1 MSDQTDL
8 RDFLDETEALLTE
21 IIDRRSEFIPGEL
34 QPYFVDAWPE
44 VRASISTAKGDL
56 FTRSVVADRLPSAGL
71 SGKQLALKLVAFRR
85 SVDALK
91 LGGWSR
97 RLLKRVLGWLNIIL
111 GSLASVLPGV
121 DAIKE
126 FKEAIENALDEK
138 EE

>member
-8 RDFLDETEALLTE
+8 RDFLNETEALLTE
-21 IIDRRSEFIPGEL
+21 IIDRRAEFIPEEL
-34 QPYFVDAWPE
+34 QPYFVEAWPE
-44 VRASISTAKGDL
+44 VRASISTAKDDL
-56 FTRSVVADRLPSAGL
+56 FTRVVVSDRLPSAGL
-71 SGKQLALKLVAFRR
+71 TGKQLALKLFAFRR

-97 RLLKRVLGWLNIIL
+97 RLLKRVLDWLNTIL